1 MTLMVFDMGQR
12 VETPVRPERTRIH
25 PTEASQAVTSVAKQ
39 NAEYGKHS
47 LPYQQ
52 PSRQQH
58 QPQPVAY
65 VADIMHRKVR
75 WIDSSADLKKAWYIM
90 QQSGYHHLPVVD
102 ANLSVCAI
110 LSDRDL
116 LDNSVQQKLNWYSP
130 VLDYASRPVLCIA
143 EEADIRQCARVLL
156 DYGIGALP
164 VINQENILSGIVTRS
179 DILQVISHYGPMEL
193 WA

>member
-12 VETPVRPERTRIH
+12 VETPVRPEKTRIH
-25 PTEASQAVTSVAKQ
+25 PTEASQAITPVAQ
-39 NAEYGKHS
+39 QHGEYGKQS
-47 LPYQQ
+47 LPYEQ
-52 PSRQQH
+52 PSHPQH
-58 QPQPVAY
+58 LPQPVAY
-65 VADIMHRKVR
+65 VADIMQKQVR
-75 WIDSSADLKKAWYIM
+75 WIDSAANIHRAWQIM

-102 ANLSVCAI
+102 VNLCVCAI

-116 LDNSVQQKLNWYSP
+116 LDSATKQQLDWQNS

-156 DYGIGALP
+156 DYSIGALP
-164 VINQENILSGIVTRS
+164 VVNQQNVLSGIVTRS